1 MSRPRRAG
9 QQDSGAAAPPVLDL
23 RDVSF
28 AYRGEPVL
36 ENVSLEVAAG
46 DYLAILGPNGSG
58 KSTLLKVILGLVRP
72 QHGEVRVLGTAPER
86 ARGRVGYVP
95 QRVAFDSDFPIR
107 VLDVVLMGRLAPR
120 NTERGSAE
128 RGSTSRRRT
137 GGRFGPEDR
146 DAALHALEQ
155 VELAQLAKR
164 PIGALSGGQLQRV
177 LIARALALQPALLLL
192 DEPHAGLDE
201 RIGRS
206 VWELLEEL
214 SPSVT
219 IVLVSH
225 DIGAISRYVRSVA
238 CLNRRLHAHPT
249 RELTPEIL
257 EATYGCPVELL
268 AHGQPHRVLGPHED
282 GGDG

>member
-1 MSRPRRAG
+1 MSQP
-9 QQDSGAAAPPVLDL
+9 APGSRQESRSASERVLDL
-23 RDVSF
+23 HDVCF

-36 ENVSLEVAAG
+36 EHVSLTVEAG

-58 KSTLLKVILGLVRP
+58 KTTLLKTLVGLVQP
-72 QHGEVRVLGTAPER
+72 QQGEVRVLGSPPKQ

-95 QRVAFDSDFPIR
+95 QRVEFDPDFPIR
-107 VLDVVLMGRLAPR
+107 VLDVVLMGRLAGR
-120 NTERGSAE
+120 AVG
-128 RGSTSRRRT
+128 RRL
-137 GGRFGPEDR
+137 GPEDR
-146 DAALHALEQ
+146 DAALQALEQ
-155 VELAQLAKR
+155 VELAELARR
-164 PIGALSGGQLQRV
+164 PIGTLSGGQVQRV

-214 SPSVT
+214 SPDVT

-238 CLNRRLHAHPT
+238 CLNRRLHGHPT
-249 RELTPEIL
+249 RELTAEIL
-257 EATYGCPVELL
+257 EATYGCPIELL
-268 AHGQPHRVLGPHED
+268 AHGHPHRVLGPHEG
-282 GGDG
+282 GGDA